1 VNIRKA
7 TESYE
12 KWVAARIRIVK
23 SDLDFKHEEMAA
35 DAFPF
40 LRATFYRWAQLW
52 PEVCPEEAK
61 APEVLAVGDLHVEN
75 FGTWRDAEGRLIWG
89 VNDFDEAYPMAY
101 TNDLVRLATSAHLA
115 IAAEHLTLRTREACD
130 AILEGYRQGLET
142 KGKPFVL
149 AEENR
154 WLRMIALNRLRDPV
168 RFWKR
173 IFNLGELRTG
183 VPDHIIEKLEVSLP
197 DRNMPYDRKRRV
209 AGLGSLGHLR
219 VLALARWCG
228 AWVAREAKVLT
239 PSACIWANGK
249 SKSEKILYT
258 EIISRAARVQ
268 DPFLQL
274 FDNFLVRRL
283 APDCSRILLAS
294 LPEDHDEARLLGA
307 VGFETANIHLG
318 SRNAVPWILRDLKD
332 RPRRWLHRASKR
344 MMEAIQRDHLKWRK
358 SI

>member
-12 KWVAARIRIVK
+12 KWVAARIRVVK
-23 SDLDFKHEEMAA
+23 QDLDYKHEQMSRS
-35 DAFPF
+35 AFEF
-40 LRATFYRWAQLW
+40 MRATFYRWVQRW
-52 PEVCPEEAK
+52 TEICPEVSK

-89 VNDFDEAYPMAY
+89 VNDFDEAYPMPY
-101 TNDLVRLATSAHLA
+101 TIDLVRLATSAHLA
-115 IAAEHLTLRTREACD
+115 IAEEHLTLTSREVCD
-130 AILEGYRQGLET
+130 AILEGYRKGIDA

-149 AEENR
+149 AEDSR

-173 IFNLGELRTG
+173 MSRLGELRTAI
-183 VPDHIIEKLEVSLP
+183 PDHIREKLEASLP
-197 DRNMPYDRKRRV
+197 NSNIPYECKRRV

-239 PSACIWANGK
+239 PSACIWTSGK
-249 SKSEKILYT
+249 SKSEKILYP

-274 FDNFLVRRL
+274 FDTFMIRRI

-294 LPEDHDEARLLGA
+294 LPEDHDEARLLEA
-307 VGFETANIHLG
+307 MGFETANIHVG
-318 SRNAVPWILRDLKD
+318 SHNAIPAIIRDLKD
-332 RPRRWLHRASKR
+332 RPRRWLHRASKS
-344 MMEAIQRDHLKWRK
+344 MMEATHRDWLKWRK
-358 SI
+358 G

>member
-12 KWVAARIRIVK
+12 KWVAARIRVVQQ
-23 SDLDFKHEEMAA
+23 DLDYKHEQMAESP
-35 DAFPF
+35 FEF

-52 PEVCPEEAK
+52 PEICAEESK

-89 VNDFDEAYPMAY
+89 VNDFDETYSMSY
-101 TNDLVRLATSAHLA
+101 TIDLVRLATSAHLA
-115 IAAEHLTLRTREACD
+115 VAEEHLTLNTREVCD
-130 AILEGYRQGLET
+130 AILEGYRRGIEA
-142 KGKPFVL
+142 KGMPFVL

-154 WLRMIALNRLRDPV
+154 WLRIIALSRLRDPV

-173 IFNLGELRTG
+173 FSKLGELRAPI
-183 VPDHIIEKLEVSLP
+183 PDQIREKLEASLP
-197 DRNMPYDRKRRV
+197 DRNLPYERKRRV

-219 VLALARWCG
+219 ALALARWCG
-228 AWVAREAKVLT
+228 SWIAREAKVLT
-239 PSACIWANGK
+239 PSACIWTSSK
-249 SKSEKILYT
+249 SKSEKILYP

-274 FDNFLVRRL
+274 FDTFMIRRI

-294 LPEDHDEARLLGA
+294 LPEDHDEARLLEA
-307 VGFETANIHLG
+307 MGFETANIHAG
-318 SRNAVPWILRDLKD
+318 SRTAVPWIIRDLRD
-332 RPRRWLHRASKR
+332 RPRRWLHRASER
-344 MMEAIQRDHLKWRK
+344 MLEATRRDWRKWRK
-358 SI
+358 G